1 MLSERSR
8 VWLLFQL
15 ELMTSSSRG
24 RKKLQTL
31 LGFPSARSSAF
42 LRRFIAER
50 GFPFEVKAFEETI
63 PAQHYDIS
71 ALEAAVKRATLNPD
85 YPVPPDHLTYFDPK
99 TQRPVTVYNRKEP

>member
-1 MLSERSR
+1 MA
-8 VWLLFQL
+8 
-15 ELMTSSSRG
+15 TI
-24 RKKLQTL
+24 
-31 LGFPSARSSAF
+31 SARIDDQLKSRAEEIADSIGIPLSSVISIF

>member
-1 MLSERSR
+1 MA
-8 VWLLFQL
+8 
-15 ELMTSSSRG
+15 TI
-24 RKKLQTL
+24 
-31 LGFPSARSSAF
+31 SARIDDQLKSRAEEIADSIGIPLSSVISIF

-63 PAQHYDIS
+63 PTQHYDIS